1 MVASAL
7 TLVSA
12 VVLSFASPPALPVGS
27 PETPGWSL
35 LQTLHTLAPAGPVL
49 RVVAVPAPVVPLVL
63 PVSSSCPVVLAFP

>member
-27 PETPGWSL
+27 PETPGLSL

-49 RVVAVPAPVVPLVL
+49 RVVVPVPVEPPVL
-63 PVSSSCPVVLAFP
+63 PVSSSCPVVLALFP